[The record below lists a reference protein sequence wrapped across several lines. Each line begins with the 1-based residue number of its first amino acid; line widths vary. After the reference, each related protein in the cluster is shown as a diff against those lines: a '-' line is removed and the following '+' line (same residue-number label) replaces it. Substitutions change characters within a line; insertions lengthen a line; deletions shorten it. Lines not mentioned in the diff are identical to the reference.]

1 MRALE
6 LDYRRQGSW
15 LQAAG
20 WAGLLLAC
28 LVTGYQGWH
37 YRQLAVAVDAR
48 QAEVDHLAAQLRPP
62 QQARGTSQ
70 GHDAAMRHAR
80 EVLQH
85 LGIPWED
92 LFAAVEASTNEEVA
106 LLGIEPEP
114 EREQVR
120 IIGEAKTYPAVLDYA
135 RRLEKS
141 APLTGVHLQNH
152 QIQAQDPERP
162 VRFVLGAVWGTLR

>member
-48 QAEVDHLAAQLRPP
+48 QVAIAAQVDLQRLHRPAP
-62 QQARGTSQ
+62 KG
-70 GHDAAMRHAR
+70 
-80 EVLQH
+80 
-85 LGIPWED
+85 
-92 LFAAVEASTNEEVA
+92 AAV
-106 LLGIEPEP
+106 LLQLLR
-114 EREQVR
+114 ERLHT
-120 IIGEAKTYPAVLDYA
+120 II
-135 RRLEKS
+135 R
-141 APLTGVHLQNH
+141 N
-152 QIQAQDPERP
+152 
-162 VRFVLGAVWGTLR
+162 